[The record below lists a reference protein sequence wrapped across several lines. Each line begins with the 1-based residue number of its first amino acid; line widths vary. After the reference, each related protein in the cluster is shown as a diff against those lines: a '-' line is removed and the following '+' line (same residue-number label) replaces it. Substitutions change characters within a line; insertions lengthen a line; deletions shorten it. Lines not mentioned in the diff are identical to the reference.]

1 MSTLRS
7 GVPWVRKGLL
17 DEVLD
22 DVLNRQKLSQACK
35 RRNTILGREISMVTL
50 ENHTYVTTEKMYRNK
65 DKGVRQDRDRTT
77 SDLVQH

>member
-7 GVPWVRKGLL
+7 GVPWVREGLL
-17 DEVLD
+17 DEVSD

-35 RRNTILGREISMVTL
+35 RRNTILGRGISMVTL

-77 SDLVQH
+77 SGLVQH